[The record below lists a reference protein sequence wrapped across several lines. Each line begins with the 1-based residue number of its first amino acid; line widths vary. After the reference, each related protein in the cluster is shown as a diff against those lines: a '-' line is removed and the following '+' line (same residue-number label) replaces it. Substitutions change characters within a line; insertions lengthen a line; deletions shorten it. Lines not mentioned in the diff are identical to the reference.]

1 MKNEVSFD
9 NNVVIWDRKT
19 EWNLLALILL
29 RQENSHEIIPY
40 LEAEDF
46 YDINDRQLFI
56 IMRDLYDQAKSI
68 NEDSILEK
76 AIELG
81 YLNVDEF
88 FLAEVYT
95 ANAFVQNLVDYRE
108 KLIELSKL
116 RKLQNGINEVNS
128 LLYRQVSN
136 SEEVI
141 DKLQNLIFQIERVD
155 NGKLFLSSQEVSNS
169 YYEKLNIL
177 KNRDDNEIVGLST
190 GFSSL
195 DYVNQGFQPT
205 ELIILAARPAVGKTT
220 LALNIA
226 LNVANNK
233 LNPKNVAFFSLEMSP
248 EQLMSK
254 IYSTI
259 SGVEASKLKNV
270 KFLTN
275 DEWIKIANAKIN
287 HIDKLNL
294 FIDDTGSATLRTLIW
309 KAKRLHKQK
318 KLDLIIVDYLQLI
331 TTDNLNKNDNRQ
343 IEVSKVSRSL
353 KLLAKELN
361 IPIIALSQL
370 SRDVEKR
377 QDKEPML
384 SDLRESGA
392 IEQDADIVAFLH
404 REDYYNS
411 GKRNNLNKENEDSD
425 LKDIA
430 ITKLIIAKNRSGP
443 TTDVEFIF
451 KKSIGKFFDKK
462 ELFDTYNNQIKN
474 DFN

>member
-177 KNRDDNEIVGLST
+177 KI
-190 GFSSL
+190 
-195 DYVNQGFQPT
+195 
-205 ELIILAARPAVGKTT
+205 
-220 LALNIA
+220 
-226 LNVANNK
+226 
-233 LNPKNVAFFSLEMSP
+233 EMI
-248 EQLMSK
+248 MK
-254 IYSTI
+254 
-259 SGVEASKLKNV
+259 
-270 KFLTN
+270 
-275 DEWIKIANAKIN
+275 
-287 HIDKLNL
+287 
-294 FIDDTGSATLRTLIW
+294 
-309 KAKRLHKQK
+309 
-318 KLDLIIVDYLQLI
+318 
-331 TTDNLNKNDNRQ
+331 
-343 IEVSKVSRSL
+343 
-353 KLLAKELN
+353 
-361 IPIIALSQL
+361 
-370 SRDVEKR
+370 
-377 QDKEPML
+377 
-384 SDLRESGA
+384 
-392 IEQDADIVAFLH
+392 
-404 REDYYNS
+404 
-411 GKRNNLNKENEDSD
+411 
-425 LKDIA
+425 
-430 ITKLIIAKNRSGP
+430 
-443 TTDVEFIF
+443 
-451 KKSIGKFFDKK
+451 
-462 ELFDTYNNQIKN
+462 
-474 DFN
+474 